1 MNYRRN
7 RFIAAGILGGLTAVA
22 AFILFSPPGVDRRD
36 APQPPPLSVE
46 TAVITPE
53 DYQVVLDSYGTIRP
67 RTNTV
72 LTSQVAGQI
81 TWVNPDFRDG
91 GFFEADET
99 MVRID
104 PRDYEANLKIA
115 EARVVDAQR
124 TLIEAQAQA
133 DQARADWNKLGKS
146 GEPSPLVL
154 KQPQLLAA
162 QALLKSEQAALE
174 KAKLE
179 LERTE
184 IKAPFAGRV
193 RSQRVDLGQVVS
205 TNAPVADIYAI
216 DSVEIRLP
224 IRNADLPFIDLPE
237 EYRYEAATEEHPVES
252 VVLRPTYAT
261 DDQWSARLVRTEG
274 AIDDS
279 ARLLHVVASVDT
291 PFDEATSGRRPLK
304 IGQYVNAQISGKVV
318 EDAIVIPNSAIYQ
331 SAYVYLV
338 EDSLLRR
345 QTIDIAWQN
354 ATDALIT
361 HGLHKGDELVL
372 TPLGQV
378 NSGMRV
384 DVVEPAPEVS
394 TEAANPPVAGDG
406 GSTGPGVTP

>member
-7 RFIAAGILGGLTAVA
+7 RFIAATILVVLTGIAVW
-22 AFILFSPPGVDRRD
+22 IVLSPPGVDRRD
-36 APQPPPLSVE
+36 APQPAPLAVE
-46 TAVITPE
+46 TMTIEPG

-72 LTSQVAGQI
+72 LTSQVGGQI

-91 GFFEADET
+91 GFFETGET

-104 PRDYEANLKIA
+104 PRDYQANLKIA
-115 EARVVDAQR
+115 EARVVDAER
-124 TLIEAQAQA
+124 AVLEAQAQA
-133 DQARADWNKLGKS
+133 DQAQADWDKLGRR
-146 GEPSPLVL
+146 GDPSPLVL

-162 QALLKSEQAALE
+162 KALLKSEQAALE
-174 KAKLE
+174 KAQLE

-205 TNAPVADIYAI
+205 MNAPVADIYAI

-237 EYRYEAATEEHPVES
+237 EYRFDGSAEGPSADA
-252 VVLRPTYAT
+252 VVLLPTYDT
-261 DDQWSARLVRTEG
+261 DDQWSANLVRTEG
-274 AIDDS
+274 AIDDA
-279 ARLLHVVASVDT
+279 ARLLHVVARVDT
-291 PFDEATSGRRPLK
+291 PFDEATRGRRPLK
-304 IGQYVNAQISGKVV
+304 IGQYVNAEIQGKVV
-318 EDAIVIPNSAIYQ
+318 NDAVVIPNSAIYQ

-345 QTIDIAWQN
+345 QIVDIAWQN
-354 ATDALIT
+354 DTESLIAQGLDA
-361 HGLHKGDELVL
+361 GNELVL

-384 DVVEPAPEVS
+384 NVVEPDPESTPDVS
-394 TEAANPPVAGDG
+394 IPMAEAGGD
-406 GSTGPGVTP
+406 TGPGVTP